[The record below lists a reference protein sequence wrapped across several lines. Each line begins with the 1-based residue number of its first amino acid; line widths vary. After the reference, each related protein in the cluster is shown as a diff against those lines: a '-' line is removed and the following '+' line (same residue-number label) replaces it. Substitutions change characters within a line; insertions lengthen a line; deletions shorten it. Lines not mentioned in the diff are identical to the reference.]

1 MATDPTV
8 NSAPATP
15 SSLPRQ
21 AAPAQCRQLAAAGIA
36 ALNDVYTLLPEL
48 ALDLGPDELATV
60 ALLVACRTQCLH
72 LLPFHADGFGIWRLF
87 WPAVSRERLETLAC
101 LVLTAMIEAAEDEQ
115 EACTHGH
122 PLQRAAGS
130 GGLTG
135 EGSPVPG
142 DVHGNGAR
150 T

>member
-60 ALLVACRTQCLH
+60 ALL
-72 LLPFHADGFGIWRLF
+72 
-87 WPAVSRERLETLAC
+87 E
-101 LVLTAMIEAAEDEQ
+101 
-115 EACTHGH
+115 
-122 PLQRAAGS
+122 RAAPSAFISCRFTRMALEYGGCSGLPSAGS
-130 GGLTG
+130 VLRHLPA
-135 EGSPVPG
+135 SFSRP
-142 DVHGNGAR
+142 
-150 T
+150 